1 MSGWRAALVALVVGG
16 LILAAGW
23 VIPRLGTS
31 SEDAPPAGEDISGL
45 TLACVPALSPACEAI
60 GAELDVGVLSWE
72 PGRSLPD
79 RHVLLAPVA
88 DLTDDLQPGPIVAQS
103 PIVIGAWL
111 DRSSI
116 LVSRC
121 GTLDFQCVASNLGRR
136 WETIGGNDSWGDFK
150 IGLADATSTAAG
162 LLAWSA
168 LHPLA
173 DEQRLSQSLRLVTED
188 DDALTRDL
196 VLFGDSRADVVITTE
211 VAVFNQFQNAIGR
224 GGRLEMF
231 YAPSGPWVE
240 YVAVAG
246 GFGSGGLVER
256 LGDRDIGALFAAAG
270 VRPAVGSYGY
280 PEPIGEP
287 GSKASPPDPATR
299 GTLIEAWERTR

>member
-16 LILAAGW
+16 LILGAGW
-23 VIPRLGTS
+23 LIPRLGS
-31 SEDAPPAGEDISGL
+31 DEEDAPPTDEDISGL
-45 TLACVPALSPACEAI
+45 TLACVPVLSPACDAI
-60 GAELDVGVLSWE
+60 GAELDVRVVSWE

-79 RHVLLAPVA
+79 RYVLLAPEA
-88 DLTDDLQPGPIVAQS
+88 DLTGGLQPGPIVAQS

-116 LVSRC
+116 LLSRC
-121 GTLDFQCVASNLGRR
+121 GTLDLQCVASSLGRR
-136 WETIGGNDSWGDFK
+136 WETIGGNDAWGDFK
-150 IGLADATSTAAG
+150 IGLADASSSDAG

-168 LHPLA
+168 IQPLA
-173 DEQRLSQSLRLVTED
+173 DGQRLSQSLRLVTGD
-188 DDALTRDL
+188 DDSLTRDL
-196 VLFGDSRADVVITTE
+196 VLFGDSRADLVITTE

-224 GGRLEMF
+224 GGRLEIF
-231 YAPSGPWVE
+231 YEPSGPWVE

-246 GFGSGGLVER
+246 GFGSGGLIER
-256 LGDRDIGALFAAAG
+256 LGDRDVGALFAAAG
-270 VRPAVGSYGY
+270 VRPAMGSYGY

-287 GSKASPPDPATR
+287 GSKAPPPDPATR